1 MNDSDKYILVCSPMR
16 TGSTLVYNFFNECV
30 DGYIVKKYEVSPMNF
45 KEGVDFAPIL
55 FRHPVV
61 SIASLLE
68 FLKKDYTLDNISL
81 CYDRLKH
88 QFEWAKQLLEDFP
101 NCTKELRYEN
111 FYNNIDYLADWT
123 RINLNYQVTDDDL
136 TNFKLKFNIGCVKT
150 MSENNLNLFQPN
162 HISVNQ
168 GSNKEKLDK
177 MYKTKLLYKELS
189 NLANDYGYDF

>member
-1 MNDSDKYILVCSPMR
+1 MIASYILVCSPMR
-16 TGSTLVYNFFNECV
+16 TGSTLVYNFFNECTS
-30 DGYIVKKYEVSPMNF
+30 GYSVKKYEISPMDF
-45 KEGVDFAPIL
+45 IEGTDFAPIL
-55 FRHPVV
+55 FRHPVA

-68 FLKKDYTLDNISL
+68 FLNKDYTLDNISS
-81 CYDRLKH
+81 CYDRLK
-88 QFEWAKQLLEDFP
+88 QEFQWAKQLLTKFP

-111 FYNNIDYLADWT
+111 FYNNIEYLADWT
-123 RINLNYQVTDDDL
+123 RINLNYQVTDDNL
-136 TNFKLKFNIGCVKT
+136 TNFKLKFNIGNVKT

-168 GSNKEKLDK
+168 GSNKEKLEK